1 MCGFAGFRG
10 SFPMGWL
17 SSAGDLIA
25 HRGPDDCGMWIAP
38 DGSAGLVHRRLSII
52 DLTAAGHQP
61 MVDPETGVVIA
72 YNGEI
77 YNYRELRAELQARG
91 GIFRSASDTEVL
103 VQGLVRRVSGKL
115 VHLDSPDLEHW
126 LNTQNKY
133 TTALAI
139 EAYNR
144 NELVDK
150 PRLFGTPLQ
159 QRMWLKKH
167 FMWLPC
173 RYSTVLVS
181 LLGARRLAC
190 RMGGL
195 CLVTPAHGCVSA
207 VGIQV
212 ARDSV
217 NGSTADET
225 ASRTRGIRSSGTAL

>member
-1 MCGFAGFRG
+1 
-10 SFPMGWL
+10 MGWL

-91 GIFRSASDTEVL
+91 RIFRSVSDTEVL
-103 VQGLVRRVSGKL
+103 VQGLVRRVSGEL

-126 LNTQNKY
+126 PNKQNKY
-133 TTALAI
+133 TTGLAI
-139 EAYNR
+139 EAYNC

-150 PRLFGTPLQ
+150 PRLFGTPMQ

-173 RYSTVLVS
+173 RYIALFLYHYLV
-181 LLGARRLAC
+181 LGAWRAGWVGYAWSRL
-190 RMGGL
+190 RTDVYRLWEYKLREIRLMGRLPVQWPPGPGQPDPR
-195 CLVTPAHGCVSA
+195 VR
-207 VGIQV
+207 QY
-212 ARDSV
+212 
-217 NGSTADET
+217 
-225 ASRTRGIRSSGTAL
+225 